1 MDLSAIQ
8 SKFELLRPVMDEKM
22 CRLWA
27 ASEARVLG
35 HGGITLVAAAT
46 GLSRYRIHTGIRELE
61 QLAHTPP
68 VGDPSTTTPRKR
80 AIRRPGGGRKLTEIK
95 DPTIE
100 ATLEQ
105 MLANEIAGDPMS
117 EQRWVRSSTRA
128 LSKRLE
134 AAGYRASP
142 TTVHRLL
149 KKMGFSMKANKRR
162 QVHVNCRGRDEQ
174 FHYIAS
180 QRERFRTAGLPIISV
195 DTKKK
200 ELIGEFSRSGRTW
213 CRQPEEVNEHDFPS
227 AAVCKAVPYGIY
239 DVTMNTGYVFVGTS
253 ADTPEFAVD
262 AIARWWQIDGHV
274 AYPNTDQLLILADSG
289 GSNNCQSRGWK
300 LNLQEK
306 LSDQFGLVVT
316 VCHYP
321 TACSKWNPIEHRL
334 FSFISVN
341 WAGKPLRTL
350 ETMLGY
356 IRGTRT
362 ATGLTVKA
370 FVQEGRYKE
379 GQKVSKKKW
388 ESLNLRR
395 HTVCPKRNYTISSR
409 RMTGVKTENSG

>member
-1 MDLSAIQ
+1 MELSAIQ
-8 SKFELLRPVMDEKM
+8 SKFELLRPVMDEKL

-46 GLSRYRIHTGIRELE
+46 GLSRCRIHTGLRELE
-61 QLAHTPP
+61 QLAQAPP
-68 VGDPSTTTPRKR
+68 VGDPSTPASRQR
-80 AIRRPGGGRKLTEIK
+80 AIRRPGGGRKLTESK
-95 DPTIE
+95 APTIE

-105 MLANEIAGDPMS
+105 MLANETAGDPMS
-117 EQRWVRSSTRA
+117 EQRWIRSSTRE

-134 AAGYRASP
+134 GAGYQVSP
-142 TTVHRLL
+142 PTVSRLL

-200 ELIGEFSRSGRTW
+200 ELIGEFSNSGRTW
-213 CRQPEEVNEHDFPS
+213 CRQADEVNEHDFPS

-239 DVTMNTGYVFVGTS
+239 DVTMNAGYVLVGTS

-262 AIARWWQIDGHV
+262 AIARWWQMEGQGT
-274 AYPNTDQLLILADSG
+274 YPNTDQLLILADSG
-289 GSNNCQSRGWK
+289 GSNNCQSRAWK

-334 FSFISVN
+334 FSFISIN

-350 ETMLGY
+350 ETMLRY
-356 IRGTRT
+356 IRGTST

-370 FVQEGRYKE
+370 FVQDELYKG

-388 ESLNLRR
+388 ESLNLRIR
-395 HTVCPKRNYTISSR
+395 AVCPKWNYTISPR
-409 RMTGVKTENSG
+409 RVIGVKS